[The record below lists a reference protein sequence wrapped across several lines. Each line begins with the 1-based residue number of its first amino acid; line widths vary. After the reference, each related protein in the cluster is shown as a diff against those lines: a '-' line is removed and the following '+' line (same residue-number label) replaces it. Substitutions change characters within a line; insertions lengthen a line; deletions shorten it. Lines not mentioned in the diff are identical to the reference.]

1 MQEQNSDER
10 SGTEEDS
17 DNAVNTAA
25 GGGGGGMT
33 AAVASD
39 AASINDYNG
48 YENIF
53 RPRRREGAILR

>member
-25 GGGGGGMT
+25 GGGGGMT